1 MTVINMTLFGQ
12 FITFA
17 LLIWFTMKYVWP
29 PIMKAI
35 HDRQAR
41 IADGLAAAE
50 RGVHEL
56 ELAQHKTV
64 EILRDA
70 KIQAADILEQAN
82 RRAGRIIDESKDRSR
97 EEGERLI
104 EIARMEIAQE
114 ILAAKHEL
122 REKIAAI
129 AVSGA
134 ESILQTHIDAVHD
147 ERLLNQLVTEI

>member
-1 MTVINMTLFGQ
+1 MTLFGQ

-29 PIMKAI
+29 PIIKAI

-56 ELAQHKTV
+56 ELAQHKAV

-114 ILAAKHEL
+114 ILSAKQEL
-122 REKIAAI
+122 REKIATI

>member
-1 MTVINMTLFGQ
+1 MDINATLLGQ
-12 FITFA
+12 LITFA
-17 LLIWFTMKYVWP
+17 LLVGFTMKYVWP
-29 PIMKAI
+29 PILKAI

-56 ELAQHKTV
+56 ELAQHKAV

-70 KIQAADILEQAN
+70 KIHAADILEQAN
-82 RRAGRIIDESKDRSR
+82 KRAGRIIDESKDRSR
-97 EEGERLI
+97 EEGEKLI

-114 ILAAKHEL
+114 ILTAKQEL
-122 REKIAAI
+122 REKIATI

-134 ESILQTHIDAVHD
+134 ERILQTHIDVVHD